1 MNFSFILDG
10 SVVVVLVSEEFVK
23 KYRLESKVVEIVGM
37 EMVIDFKS
45 IFNENSVIKVVGLL
59 GFLVELLVS
68 FNYILVLFGFNI

>member
-23 KYRLESKVVEIVGM
+23 KYGLESKVVEIVGM